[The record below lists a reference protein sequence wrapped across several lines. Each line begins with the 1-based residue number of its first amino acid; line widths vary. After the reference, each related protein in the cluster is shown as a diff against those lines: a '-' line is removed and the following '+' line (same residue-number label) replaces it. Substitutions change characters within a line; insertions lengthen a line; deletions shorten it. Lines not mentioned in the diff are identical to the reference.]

1 MFWYRMCVVT
11 EGGRIYRFGENKR
24 VEFNPPPFPPFQY
37 VCVCVYVPIRVG
49 KARTCT
55 VVCTHC
61 RFTIKYSLEGGV
73 SAEKYSVC
81 PPSSEG
87 YLM

>member
-1 MFWYRMCVVT
+1 MFWYRMYVVT

-24 VEFNPPPFPPFQY
+24 VELNLPNPPLQNM
-37 VCVCVYVPIRVG
+37 CMCVPIRVG

-55 VVCTHC
+55 VLCTHS
-61 RFTIKYSLEGGV
+61 RFTIKYSLAGGV
-73 SAEKYSVC
+73 SAEKYSFC